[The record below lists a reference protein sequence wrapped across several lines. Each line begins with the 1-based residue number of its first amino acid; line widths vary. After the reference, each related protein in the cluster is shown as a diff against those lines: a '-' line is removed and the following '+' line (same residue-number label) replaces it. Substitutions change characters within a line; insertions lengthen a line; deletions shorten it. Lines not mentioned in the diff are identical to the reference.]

1 MYLCTMKIKVLIHEE
16 NKDGY
21 WAEVPSLPGCYTQ
34 ADTME
39 ELIPNIREAVVGY
52 LKVREEEE
60 EKKIRKSRNV
70 KYRILK
76 MAV

>member
-1 MYLCTMKIKVLIHEE
+1 MKIKVLIHKED
-16 NKDGY
+16 KDGY

-39 ELIPNIREAVVGY
+39 DLIPNIREAVAGY
-52 LKVREEEE
+52 LKVREEDE
-60 EKKIRKSRNV
+60 EKKIRKGSKT
-70 KYRILK
+70 KYKVLK

>member
-1 MYLCTMKIKVLIHEE
+1 MKFRVLIHEE

-60 EKKIRKSRNV
+60 EKKIRKKR
-70 KYRILK
+70 KTKI
-76 MAV
+76 